1 MQGCVFITADNKQ
14 FRYKLCG
21 DELLVDK
28 ETDSINKTTIY
39 DDFHKVIGLKEVD
52 KKSGGLAANVNPY
65 LYAIFKRIGII
76 ETEEV

>member
-1 MQGCVFITADNKQ
+1 MFIATGNIR

-21 DELLVDK
+21 DELQVDK
-28 ETDSINKTTIY
+28 ETDSIKKTTIY
-39 DDFHKVIGLKEVD
+39 DAFHRVIELKEAD
-52 KKSGGLAANVNPY
+52 KYSGGLAANVNPY